1 MESPP
6 FATDLDRIADT
17 LRRIDTGASSHSSRK
32 NAPSFDPNS
41 PVERNSDI
49 MNSEPRYHVPS
60 SRGFPMPPPTKGEAV
75 AQWLEESDDV
85 VDEYHMPLQRDSR
98 GSLPR
103 RPSSRDQPQ
112 SIRRES
118 VNSQRKSS
126 NASSNYY
133 QAGAGY
139 SLYPAPSKP
148 LPPIPTPKTTAA
160 PAHRVPSRDSSDR
173 SSIST
178 HRSSQVSATASTPD
192 ATSVSFSP
200 GTPRRSRVPT
210 NFYKPPDPSELLPP
224 PRKSSRP
231 AEVVFWKRLQSD
243 DKKNGPIHYLDMS
256 SSLATLATKHGNN
269 IIKVWSTAGG
279 TVQQIIKI
287 SSYTAAQSRSRE
299 YLIRSHAILSE
310 PTNLIAIA
318 TRFGRYIEIWNWA
331 KKKNLQSIDN
341 ADRWTSAQIESYDGA
356 LSSLAIYGGEKG
368 IIDLYKATPDKKP
381 FVKTRTIDLNKV
393 DLPFVPQYPE
403 LALSRTS
410 PLLVIGAGP
419 RPPRQGHPPPEK
431 ETLLVAWDTS
441 EGASDKPYRVARP
454 WQHKEL
460 DTAIPCD
467 MVTYGSVCVS
477 IWIPATFRAVPATN
491 GGSGFN
497 LSPVTVPYRYVLLWD
512 LAANSTRTFG
522 IPNTT
527 SCLSPD
533 CRFVAYCHATGT
545 DIGAR
550 GSIVILDVMTGK
562 EVWSWPDPEALAIDY
577 TPRPGFEQFDDLSR
591 VSELSFSA
599 DGKFLNVGDLDGH
612 VGMFEVRESTGD
624 RLQLHMI

>member
-1 MESPP
+1 MEPPP

-17 LRRIDTGASSHSSRK
+17 LRRIDTGASAQSSRH
-32 NAPSFDPNS
+32 NATSFDPNRDIQ
-41 PVERNSDI
+41 RNSDI
-49 MNSEPRYHVPS
+49 MNTEPRYHAAT
-60 SRGFPMPPPTKGEAV
+60 RDFPVPPPSKGEAV

-85 VDEYHMPLQRDSR
+85 VEQYHMPLQRDSR

-103 RPSSRDQPQ
+103 RPPSRDRPLTG
-112 SIRRES
+112 RRES
-118 VNSQRKSS
+118 LNSQRKLS

-133 QAGAGY
+133 ASGY

-148 LPPIPTPKTTAA
+148 LPAIPTPKTAT
-160 PAHRVPSRDSSDR
+160 HRVPSRDSSDR

-178 HRSSQVSATASTPD
+178 HRSSQASQTTSTPD
-192 ATSVSFSP
+192 ATTVSFSP
-200 GTPRRSRVPT
+200 TPRRNNRFPT
-210 NFYKPPDPSELLPP
+210 NFYKPPDPSEALPP

-231 AEVVFWKRLQSD
+231 AEVVFWKLLQSD

-256 SSLATLATKHGNN
+256 SSLSTIATKHGNN

-279 TVQQIIKI
+279 TVQQIIKF

-299 YLIRSHAILSE
+299 YLIRSHAILAE

-318 TRFGRYIEIWNWA
+318 TRFGRLIEIWNWS
-331 KKKNLQSIDN
+331 KKKCLQSIDD

-356 LSSLAIYGGEKG
+356 LCSLAIYGGEKG
-368 IIDLYKATPDKKP
+368 TIDLYKATPEKKP
-381 FVKTRTIDLNKV
+381 FVKSRTINLNHV
-393 DLPFVPQYPE
+393 ELPFMPQYPE
-403 LALSRTS
+403 LALSTTS
-410 PLLVIGAGP
+410 PLLVIAAGP

-431 ETLLVAWDTS
+431 ETLLVAWDTT
-441 EGASDKPYRVARP
+441 EGQNKPYRIARP

-460 DTAIPCD
+460 DTAIPSD
-467 MVTYGSVCVS
+467 LVTYGSAVVS
-477 IWIPATFRAVPATN
+477 IWIPASFRAVPATN
-491 GGSGFN
+491 GGTGFN
-497 LSPVTVPYRYVLLWD
+497 LSPVTVPYRYVLVWD

-522 IPNTT
+522 IPNTI
-527 SCLSPD
+527 SCVSPD

-591 VSELSFSA
+591 VSELCFSA
-599 DGKFLNVGDLDGH
+599 DGKFLNVGDLEGH
-612 VGMFEVRESTGD
+612 VGMYELRESTGD

>member
-1 MESPP
+1 
-6 FATDLDRIADT
+6 
-17 LRRIDTGASSHSSRK
+17 
-32 NAPSFDPNS
+32 
-41 PVERNSDI
+41 
-49 MNSEPRYHVPS
+49 MNSEPRFHVAS
-60 SRGFPMPPPTKGEAV
+60 SRDFPMPPPTKGQAV

-103 RPSSRDQPQ
+103 RPPSRDQPQ
-112 SIRRES
+112 SVRRES

-133 QAGAGY
+133 QAGY

-279 TVQQIIKI
+279 TVQQAIKI

-381 FVKTRTIDLNKV
+381 FVKTRTIDLNRV

-612 VGMFEVRESTGD
+612 VGIFEVRESTGD

>member
-1 MESPP
+1 
-6 FATDLDRIADT
+6 
-17 LRRIDTGASSHSSRK
+17 
-32 NAPSFDPNS
+32 
-41 PVERNSDI
+41 
-49 MNSEPRYHVPS
+49 MNTEPRYHATT
-60 SRGFPMPPPTKGEAV
+60 RDFPTPPPSKGEAV
-75 AQWLEESDDV
+75 AQWLEESEDV
-85 VDEYHMPLQRDSR
+85 VDEYHMPLQRDSK

-103 RPSSRDQPQ
+103 RPPSRDRPQ
-112 SIRRES
+112 TGRRES

-133 QAGAGY
+133 PSGY

-148 LPPIPTPKTTAA
+148 LPPLPTPKTAT
-160 PAHRVPSRDSSDR
+160 HRVPSRDSSDR

-178 HRSSQVSATASTPD
+178 HRSSQVSATTSTPD
-192 ATSVSFSP
+192 ATTVSFSP
-200 GTPRRSRVPT
+200 PPRRSRVPH

-224 PRKSSRP
+224 PRRSSRP
-231 AEVVFWKRLQSD
+231 AEVVFWKLLQSD

-256 SSLATLATKHGNN
+256 SSLSTIATKHGNN

-279 TVQQIIKI
+279 TVQQVIKI

-331 KKKNLQSIDN
+331 KKKCLQSIDN

-356 LSSLAIYGGEKG
+356 LSSFAIYCGEKG
-368 IIDLYKATPDKKP
+368 LVDLYKATPEKKP
-381 FVKTRTIDLNKV
+381 FAKSRTIDLNRV
-393 DLPFVPQYPE
+393 DLPFIPQYPE
-403 LALSRTS
+403 LALSKTS
-410 PLLVIGAGP
+410 PLLVIAAGP

-441 EGASDKPYRVARP
+441 EGGSNKPYRVARP

-467 MVTYGSVCVS
+467 MVTYGSAVVS
-477 IWIPATFRAVPATN
+477 IWIPAPFRAVPATN
-491 GGSGFN
+491 GGSGYN
-497 LSPVTVPYRYVLLWD
+497 LSPVTVPYRYVLVWD

-577 TPRPGFEQFDDLSR
+577 TARPGFEQFDDLSR
-591 VSELSFSA
+591 ISELCFSA

-612 VGMFEVRESTGD
+612 VGMYEVRESTGD
-624 RLQLHMI
+624 RMQLHMI

>member
-1 MESPP
+1 MNTEARYRASPR
-6 FATDLDRIADT
+6 D
-17 LRRIDTGASSHSSRK
+17 
-32 NAPSFDPNS
+32 
-41 PVERNSDI
+41 
-49 MNSEPRYHVPS
+49 Y
-60 SRGFPMPPPTKGEAV
+60 PMPPPPSKGEAV
-75 AQWLEESDDV
+75 AQWLEESEDV
-85 VDEYHMPLQRDSR
+85 VDEYHMPIQRERDSR

-103 RPSSRDQPQ
+103 RPPSRDRPQ
-112 SIRRES
+112 TGRRES
-118 VNSQRKSS
+118 ANSQRKLS

-133 QAGAGY
+133 PSGY

-148 LPPIPTPKTTAA
+148 LPALPTPKT
-160 PAHRVPSRDSSDR
+160 PGRVPSRDSSDR

-178 HRSSQVSATASTPD
+178 HRSSQVSAATTSTPD

-200 GTPRRSRVPT
+200 PPPRRSRVPQ

-224 PRKSSRP
+224 PRRSSRP
-231 AEVVFWKRLQSD
+231 AEVVFWKLLQSD
-243 DKKNGPIHYLDMS
+243 DKKNGPIHHLDMS
-256 SSLATLATKHGNN
+256 SSLSTLATKHGNN

-279 TVQQIIKI
+279 SVQQVIKF

-299 YLIRSHAILSE
+299 YLIRSHAILAE

-318 TRFGRYIEIWNWA
+318 TRFGRQIEIWNWA
-331 KKKNLQSIDN
+331 KKKCLQSIDD
-341 ADRWTSAQIESYDGA
+341 ADRWTSSQIESYDGA
-356 LSSLAIYGGEKG
+356 LSSFAIYGGEKG
-368 IIDLYKATPDKKP
+368 LIDLYRATPEKKP
-381 FVKTRTIDLNKV
+381 FVKTRTIDLNKG

-410 PLLVIGAGP
+410 PLLVIAAGP

-431 ETLLVAWDTS
+431 ETLLVAWETN
-441 EGASDKPYRVARP
+441 EGGSNKPYRVARP

-467 MVTYGSVCVS
+467 VATYGSAVVS
-477 IWIPATFRAVPATN
+477 IWIPASFHAVPATN
-491 GGSGFN
+491 GGSGYN
-497 LSPVTVPYRYVLLWD
+497 LSPVTVPYRYVLVWD

-533 CRFVAYCHATGT
+533 CRFVAYCHATGAN
-545 DIGAR
+545 IGAR

-577 TPRPGFEQFDDLSR
+577 SPRRGFEQFDDLSR
-591 VSELSFSA
+591 VSELHFSS

-612 VGMFEVRESTGD
+612 IGMYEVRESTGD